1 MASAAVARR
10 AWTRVVAVA
19 LVVTSA
25 AGCQWPRDADG
36 TLDRV
41 REGTIRVG
49 VAHNPPWTVTGGDAA
64 DGQPPEGVEA
74 VLAQRLADSLG
85 ARVQWVRGSEAE
97 LMASLA
103 ERGLDLVVGG
113 LDARSPWS
121 QDVALTTD
129 YLTTDTVVAVP
140 AGSATEVAGQRV
152 LVREGS
158 TDAAL
163 LPDHDATAVPVA
175 DLPERPDAAAVV
187 PDWLVDAIG
196 LTDTGTH
203 LSSLDHVMAVP
214 PGENAWQS
222 TVERF
227 LLALDDDEV
236 RRLLLDDHRAG
247 A

>member
-1 MASAAVARR
+1 MGSAEVARR
-10 AWTRVVAVA
+10 AWTRIVAVA
-19 LVVTSA
+19 LVVLSA
-25 AGCQWPRDADG
+25 GGCQWPRDADG

-41 REGTIRVG
+41 RDGTIRVG
-49 VAHNPPWTVTGGDAA
+49 VAHDPPWVVVTGDRGDER
-64 DGQPPEGVEA
+64 PPGGVES
-74 VLAQRLADSLG
+74 VLVQRLADSLG
-85 ARVQWVRGSEAE
+85 ARVQWVRAGEAE
-97 LMASLA
+97 LMTALA
-103 ERGLDLVVGG
+103 ERGLDLVVAG
-113 LDARSPWS
+113 LDAKSPWV

-129 YLTTDTVVAVP
+129 YLTTDEVVAVP
-140 AGSATEVAGQRV
+140 AGTPTDIAGQRV

-158 TDAAL
+158 AEAAL
-163 LPDHDATAVPVA
+163 LSDHDATAVPVA
-175 DLPERPDAAAVV
+175 DIPERPDGAAVV
-187 PDWLVDAIG
+187 PDWLVDAAG

-236 RRLLLDDHRAG
+236 RRLLLDTHRSG